1 MLRLYF
7 SSKLD
12 RDFYIVS
19 IARTFS
25 KKTEILI
32 RSIQQLSSE
41 GALDL
46 YKSTVRPCIEQSC
59 YVSAGTPSATWICR
73 ISYRNGYVELLI
85 LLLLI
90 FFLTLA
96 ACSVQLAQVFFYKYY
111 CGRYSC
117 ELGELFPLSYCG
129 ESSTRYFDRLFDL
142 YATKMSR
149 STVSFI
155 AHSGTHCLQ
164 NAFL

>member
-1 MLRLYF
+1 MLGLYF

-46 YKSTVRPCIEQSC
+46 YKSTVRPCIE
-59 YVSAGTPSATWICR
+59 
-73 ISYRNGYVELLI
+73 
-85 LLLLI
+85 
-90 FFLTLA
+90 
-96 ACSVQLAQVFFYKYY
+96 
-111 CGRYSC
+111 
-117 ELGELFPLSYCG
+117 
-129 ESSTRYFDRLFDL
+129 
-142 YATKMSR
+142 
-149 STVSFI
+149 
-155 AHSGTHCLQ
+155 
-164 NAFL
+164 